1 MSKIS
6 EDLKNLSLKDFI
18 AYLTAILAFLIGWG
32 VTIAGFI
39 IPPVG
44 DIADSVLWVLGQ
56 SLIYT
61 SSILG
66 VSMYMRYN
74 IQKIERKLGIHD
86 DEEKEEE

>member
-1 MSKIS
+1 MSKIG
-6 EDLKNLSLKDFI
+6 DDFKTLSLKDLI
-18 AYLTAILAFLIGWG
+18 AYTTAILAFLAGWG
-32 VTIAGFI
+32 VTIAGFM

-44 DIADSVLWVLGQ
+44 DITDSVLWVLGQ

-74 IQKIERKLGIHD
+74 IQKIERKLGIK
-86 DEEKEEE
+86 ENTEEE

>member
-44 DIADSVLWVLGQ
+44 DIADSVLWVLG
-56 SLIYT
+56 
-61 SSILG
+61 
-66 VSMYMRYN
+66 
-74 IQKIERKLGIHD
+74 
-86 DEEKEEE
+86 

>member
-1 MSKIS
+1 MSKIG

-18 AYLTAILAFLIGWG
+18 AYLTAILAFLAGWG
-32 VTIAGFI
+32 VTIAGFM

-44 DIADSVLWVLGQ
+44 DITDSVLWVLGQ

-74 IQKIERKLGIHD
+74 IQKIERKLGIK
-86 DEEKEEE
+86 EEKEEE

>member
-1 MSKIS
+1 MSQIK
-6 EDLKNLSLKDFI
+6 EDLSKMTVKDAI
-18 AYLTAILAFLIGWG
+18 AYTTSILAFIIGWG

-74 IQKIERKLGIHD
+74 I
-86 DEEKEEE
+86 

>member
-1 MSKIS
+1 MSKIG
-6 EDLKNLSLKDFI
+6 DDFKTLSLKDGI
-18 AYLTAILAFLIGWG
+18 AYTTAILAFLAGWG
-32 VTIAGFI
+32 VTIAGFL

-66 VSMYMRYN
+66 VSMYMKYN
-74 IQKIERKLGIHD
+74 IQKIERKLGIK
-86 DEEKEEE
+86 EKEEEE

>member
-1 MSKIS
+1 MPKIS
-6 EDLKNLSLKDFI
+6 DDFKTLSLKDFI

-44 DIADSVLWVLGQ
+44 DITDSVLWVLGQ

-66 VSMYMRYN
+66 VSMYVNYN
-74 IQKIERKLGIHD
+74 IKRMERKLGIHD
-86 DEEKEEE
+86 DKEKEEE

>member
-1 MSKIS
+1 MSQIK
-6 EDLKNLSLKDFI
+6 EDLSKMTVKDAI
-18 AYLTAILAFLIGWG
+18 AYTTSILAFIIGWG

-74 IQKIERKLGIHD
+74 IQKIERKLGIHN